1 MEAGLSARSLK
12 SGNGMSEKLT
22 LTELQLI
29 IRDSLYMA
37 LPEMYWVIAEISEIK
52 ENYSGHCYLE
62 LVEKQSDEK
71 NIRSRVRAII
81 WCKRYNLLKSYF
93 ESTAGET
100 LKEGLKILVRV
111 KVEYHELYG
120 LSLIIC
126 DIDPAFTVGELAIR
140 RQQIIRQLE
149 EEGIFSMN
157 KEIGLPFSLQRIA
170 IISSANAAGYIDFL
184 NHLTHNNYGYVFHTR
199 LFESPMQGS
208 ETEKGIISALD
219 KISVH
224 QEHFDAV
231 VIIRGGGS
239 QVDLSWFDNYNIAY
253 YITQFPLPVFT
264 GIGHDKD
271 MSVSD
276 LVATV
281 ALKTPTAVADFIVNH
296 MAEIENRLRLIWTE
310 IRDLSRSVI
319 EKNRNRI
326 ESSAIKLSPLATIML
341 SAYNRMLAEKT
352 VHLFHLA
359 KDHIYRVNTIPAKQ
373 ISRLSSG
380 CRAYLP
386 SVNTLLNNAGKEL
399 KTGTH
404 RLIGDRKSSLAVMD
418 KTLSILKPES
428 VIKRGYTITSFNGK
442 IITRKENLRSGDRI
456 DTLFQDGTIS
466 SKITDEQEISN
477 S

>member
-1 MEAGLSARSLK
+1 
-12 SGNGMSEKLT
+12 MSEKLT

-37 LPEMYWVIAEISEIK
+37 LPDMYWVIAEISEIK
-52 ENYSGHCYLE
+52 ENYAGHCYLE
-62 LVEKQSDEK
+62 LIEKQPDEK

-81 WCKRYNLLKSYF
+81 WCKRYNLLKSFF
-93 ESTAGET
+93 ENTSGET
-100 LKEGLKILVRV
+100 LREGLKILVRV

-157 KEIGLPFSLQRIA
+157 KELGLPFSLQRIA
-170 IISSANAAGYIDFL
+170 IISSSNAAGYNDFL
-184 NHLTHNNYGYVFHTR
+184 NHLTRNNYGYAFYTT

-208 ETEKGIISALD
+208 ETEKGIINALD

-224 QEHFDAV
+224 QDHFDAV

-253 YITQFPLPVFT
+253 HITQFPLPVFT

-276 LVATV
+276 MVAAV

-296 MAEIENRLRLIWTE
+296 MAEIENRLRILWNE
-310 IRDLSRSVI
+310 IRDISRAVI

-326 ESSAIKLSPLATIML
+326 ETSAIKLGPLTTIML
-341 SAYNRMLAEKT
+341 SGYRKILSEKT
-352 VHLFHLA
+352 NHLFHLV
-359 KDHIYRVNTIPAKQ
+359 KEHIYRVNTIPAGHL
-373 ISRLSSG
+373 SRLSSG
-380 CRAYLP
+380 CKAYLT
-386 SVNTLLNNAGKEL
+386 SVKSVLYSTEKEL
-399 KTGTH
+399 KTSTY
-404 RLIGDRKSSLAVMD
+404 RLINDHKSSMGVME
-418 KTLSILKPES
+418 KTLNILKPEC
-428 VIKRGYTITSFNGK
+428 VIKRGYTITSYNGK
-442 IITRKENLRSGDRI
+442 IITRKENLKSGDRI
-456 DTLFQDGTIS
+456 DTLFQDGVIS
-466 SKITDEQEISN
+466 SRITYDETKT
-477 S
+477 

>member
-1 MEAGLSARSLK
+1 
-12 SGNGMSEKLT
+12 MSEKIS

-37 LPEMYWVIAEISEIK
+37 LPDMYWVIAEISEIK
-52 ENYSGHCYLE
+52 ENFAGHCYME

-81 WCKRYNLLKSYF
+81 WCKRYSLLKSYF
-93 ESTAGET
+93 ENTSGET

-126 DIDPAFTVGELAIR
+126 DIDPVFTVGELAVK

-149 EEGIFSMN
+149 EEGVFSMN
-157 KEIGLPFSLQRIA
+157 KELGLPFSLQRIA
-170 IISSANAAGYIDFL
+170 VISSSSAAGYIDFM
-184 NHLTHNNYGYVFHTR
+184 NHLNLNNNGYVFYTK
-199 LFESPMQGS
+199 LYESPMQGS
-208 ETEKGIISALD
+208 ETEKGILSALD
-219 KISVH
+219 RISIH
-224 QEHFDAV
+224 QDQFDAV

-253 YITQFPLPVFT
+253 HITQFPLPIFT

-276 LVATV
+276 MVAAV

-296 MAEIENRLRLIWTE
+296 MAEIENRLRTLWNE
-310 IRDLSRSVI
+310 IKDISRNII

-326 ESSAIKLSPLATIML
+326 GISAVKLGPMTTMML
-341 SAYNRMLAEKT
+341 SGYKKILSEKT
-352 VHLFHLA
+352 VHLIQMS
-359 KDHIYRVNTIPAKQ
+359 KEYNNRMQMIPAGH

-380 CRAYLP
+380 CKAYLLKGRT
-386 SVNTLLNNAGKEL
+386 VLNTAERDL
-399 KTGTH
+399 KTGTL
-404 RLIGDRKSSLAVMD
+404 RLIQERNSSLSVML
-418 KTLSILKPES
+418 KTLNILKPES
-428 VIKRGYTITSFNGK
+428 VLKRGYTITSFNGK
-442 IITRKENLRSGDRI
+442 IITRKENLIRGDLI
-456 DTLFQDGTIS
+456 HTLFQDGIIS
-466 SKITDEQEISN
+466 SRIADDDKETNIN
-477 S
+477 N